1 MCPVSITWH
10 LLRGA
15 GALALIVL
23 AVLLSS
29 AHPWIAPPAVI
40 GALLLLRGCPMCW
53 LVGLLERLSARKAAP
68 ASEATSQRGS

>member
-15 GALALIVL
+15 GALVLIAL

-29 AHPWIAPPAVI
+29 AYPWTAPPAVI